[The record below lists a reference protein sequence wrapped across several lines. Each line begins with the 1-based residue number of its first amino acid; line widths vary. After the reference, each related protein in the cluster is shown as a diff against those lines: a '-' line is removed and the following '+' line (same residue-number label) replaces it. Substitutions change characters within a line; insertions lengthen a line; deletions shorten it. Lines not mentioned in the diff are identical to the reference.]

1 MSRNSVLGVV
11 YGIFWSAVLVALAVS
26 LHLGLNSTYIWYT
39 EKTSFNM
46 YLATTLFAVIILE
59 ATVVLFFLE
68 RRRSR
73 AVETSRGGGPQFP
86 QKAGRSYTPL
96 IAMSVLFLL
105 CSVFALA
112 ALDGYLLPNY
122 KINTVFILF
131 TGSMSKIAVGLF
143 AVVAFRTGLRRTQLE
158 I

>member
-1 MSRNSVLGVV
+1 MLGVV

-39 EKTSFNM
+39 EKTSFNI
-46 YLATTLFAVIILE
+46 YLATMLFAVIILE
-59 ATVVLFFLE
+59 ATVALFFLQ
-68 RRRSR
+68 RRRLR
-73 AVETSRGGGPQFP
+73 AVETLHGRGPQTH
-86 QKAGRSYTPL
+86 QKVGRVFLPL

-143 AVVAFRTGLRRTQLE
+143 AVVAFRVGLRRTQLPR

>member
-122 KINTVFILF
+122 KI
-131 TGSMSKIAVGLF
+131 
-143 AVVAFRTGLRRTQLE
+143 
-158 I
+158 

>member
-1 MSRNSVLGVV
+1 MLGVV

-26 LHLGLNSTYIWYT
+26 LHLGLDSTYIWYT

-59 ATVVLFFLE
+59 ATVALFFLE
-68 RRRSR
+68 RRRLR
-73 AVETSRGGGPQFP
+73 AMEKSHGRGPQTH
-86 QKAGRSYTPL
+86 QKAGRVFLPL
-96 IAMSVLFLL
+96 VAMSVLFLL

-143 AVVAFRTGLRRTQLE
+143 AVVAFRTGLGRTRLKR